1 MKHIIFKAIAIGFGI
16 GFVKGILDETVFKK
30 QRERKAAEEA
40 RFEKETNEFTEN
52 LVKDAFPVPDFLADI
67 DIDNMFGDVF
77 EDLGL

>member
-1 MKHIIFKAIAIGFGI
+1 MKRIIFKAIAIGLGI
-16 GFVKGILDETVFKK
+16 GFIKGILNETVFKK
-30 QRERKAAEEA
+30 QREREAAEKA
-40 RFEKETNEFTEN
+40 RLEKDINEFTEN

>member
-1 MKHIIFKAIAIGFGI
+1 MKRIIFKAIAIGLGI
-16 GFVKGILDETVFKK
+16 GFVKGILNETVFKK
-30 QRERKAAEEA
+30 QREREAAEKA
-40 RFEKETNEFTEN
+40 RFEKDINEFTEN